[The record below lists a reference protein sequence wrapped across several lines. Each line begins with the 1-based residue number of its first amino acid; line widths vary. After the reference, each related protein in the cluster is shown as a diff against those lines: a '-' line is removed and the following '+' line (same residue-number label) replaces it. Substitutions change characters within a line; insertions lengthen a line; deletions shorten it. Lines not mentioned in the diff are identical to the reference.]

1 MTTTKA
7 IDMQAAELE
16 KIHAE
21 IGKLIAESS
30 RLNAEAGKLNAETRK
45 LSRETLW
52 YPVAVSAAM
61 IGAVVTI
68 TKLFL

>member
-1 MTTTKA
+1 MTTAKA
-7 IDMQAAELE
+7 VDMQAAELE

-21 IGKLIAESS
+21 IAKLMAESTKI
-30 RLNAEAGKLNAETRK
+30 NAEARKLN
-45 LSRETLW
+45 RETLW